1 MCEWGECNEQ
11 NHIPQEDGVY
21 DDDDYDYQSDS
32 AESFHF
38 LSDNE
43 RDYKYKQGKR
53 RTLKGRRDTEEDGDT
68 EGSLDNSD
76 GEASENEVN
85 DVSAKQIGTG
95 DMENYETSEDT
106 EEEII
111 IEKAEDGDSI
121 EHTTNI
127 EDSKSNQDLVNT
139 EIKPIRREMVGKDT
153 FLRVRCRK
161 VEDGYEAED
170 SLMYV
175 Q

>member
-1 MCEWGECNEQ
+1 MN
-11 NHIPQEDGVY
+11 

-43 RDYKYKQGKR
+43 RDYIQRKR
-53 RTLKGRRDTEEDGDT
+53 RTLKRRGNTEEGDT
-68 EGSLDNSD
+68 EGSADNSD
-76 GEASENEVN
+76 DETSDNEVN
-85 DVSAKQIGTG
+85 DVNAKHTEAE
-95 DMENYETSEDT
+95 DMEDYGASEDT
-106 EEEII
+106 EEEMN
-111 IEKAEDGDSI
+111 IEKAEDSTD
-121 EHTTNI
+121 HTTNI
-127 EDSKSNQDLVNT
+127 EDSKNVQGLVDT

>member
-1 MCEWGECNEQ
+1 M
-11 NHIPQEDGVY
+11 
-21 DDDDYDYQSDS
+21 
-32 AESFHF
+32 
-38 LSDNE
+38 
-43 RDYKYKQGKR
+43 
-53 RTLKGRRDTEEDGDT
+53 
-68 EGSLDNSD
+68 
-76 GEASENEVN
+76 N